1 MFLLFIKNKKYLMNG
16 FIYLILDFIDLSILN
31 SILISLCEYNLCIK
45 VAHLIQEDI
54 ELKNKGIII

>member
-1 MFLLFIKNKKYLMNG
+1 MNG